1 MDVSL
6 SKLQEIVKG
15 MMQSMG
21 SQSIGHSLVTEQ
33 QQIVVGEK
41 ETELNPTHKK
51 KRKEKKRKLAGE
63 FQGLEWTGG
72 QIRTLAWGQSR

>member
-1 MDVSL
+1 
-6 SKLQEIVKG
+6 

-33 QQIVVGEK
+33 QQIVVGER
-41 ETELNPTHKK
+41 ETELNPTHEKK
-51 KRKEKKRKLAGE
+51 KKKKERKQAGE

>member
-1 MDVSL
+1 
-6 SKLQEIVKG
+6 

-33 QQIVVGEK
+33 QQIVVGER
-41 ETELNPTHKK
+41 ETEHNPTHKK
-51 KRKEKKRKLAGE
+51 KKKKIKERKQAGE